1 LNDYPKGYPN
11 VAAFLDSDEGFTVYR
26 RFGYLQSRILLDK
39 QEDLRRAEKKLAR
52 MEKKMTK
59 DNEDR
64 MCFRDV
70 RGTDAQKHKELL
82 TDIETKFCSYSNILT
97 AAQQM
102 LAFGRPS
109 DTDCESIGR
118 YIFNRKAMDEEE
130 ASWIHHREDLISL
143 KPGREHAWLDGVVEG
158 FLKLCHCR
166 AIDAIFRSKVSIC
179 RFYDIQWLTR

>member
-11 VAAFLDSDEGFTVYR
+11 VAAFLDSDESFTVYR

-59 DNEDR
+59 ENENR
-64 MCFRDV
+64 MCSRDV

-82 TDIETKFCSYSNILT
+82 NDIEKKFRSYSSILT

-102 LAFGRPS
+102 MAFGRPG

-118 YIFNRKAMDEEE
+118 YIFYRKAMYKEQ
-130 ASWIHHREDLISL
+130 ASWIHHKEDLILSNQ
-143 KPGREHAWLDGVVEG
+143 VES
-158 FLKLCHCR
+158 KLGWMGLWR
-166 AIDAIFRSKVSIC
+166 VS
-179 RFYDIQWLTR
+179 